1 MMIKKSSFF
10 EILLPLLI
18 ICFICQQISLFNSV
32 VSVNTRWILLLVLFL
47 YILCGGQF
55 LKGLS
60 LELRITLLLYLTWCM
75 FTVFWSEVPML
86 SCVKAGA
93 MIVTSITLTSAGLL
107 WVNKFQWQ
115 NSLNWIIMLL
125 VVTLLTG
132 VLGRGNESAINQ
144 MNGLDAYQGLANNT
158 NYFGCL
164 QAMILPLLLW
174 QVYKNWSQGNK
185 KFVWVGLLVLSVV
198 FLIQSYSRASLLM
211 AACIVILFISSFP
224 IKKKVVI
231 SAITLLL
238 VMTILSALSF
248 SIGKLI
254 YKNHDNDLLQTRRDV
269 WAESYSQAI
278 LGGWVGAGFAVN
290 VGESVFHLNNL
301 SSAE

>member
-1 MMIKKSSFF
+1 
-10 EILLPLLI
+10 
-18 ICFICQQISLFNSV
+18 
-32 VSVNTRWILLLVLFL
+32 
-47 YILCGGQF
+47 
-55 LKGLS
+55 
-60 LELRITLLLYLTWCM
+60 
-75 FTVFWSEVPML
+75 ML

-174 QVYKNWSQGNK
+174 QVYKNWSQGN
-185 KFVWVGLLVLSVV
+185 
-198 FLIQSYSRASLLM
+198 
-211 AACIVILFISSFP
+211 
-224 IKKKVVI
+224 
-231 SAITLLL
+231 
-238 VMTILSALSF
+238 
-248 SIGKLI
+248 
-254 YKNHDNDLLQTRRDV
+254 
-269 WAESYSQAI
+269 
-278 LGGWVGAGFAVN
+278 
-290 VGESVFHLNNL
+290 
-301 SSAE
+301 